1 MLRRLAIVAL
11 ALIAAAS
18 LAAGI
23 ATGGSRE
30 PANARGAKVLALTVD
45 SAAVGRRLALRI
57 VVPPGGGRGLLVFL
71 HGRGVSVDHYLDDPF
86 FQALAALGD
95 RAPVVALPS
104 GGGGSYWHDRSD
116 GDWGRYVV
124 KEVIPR
130 VLERSGAD
138 SKRVAIGGI
147 SMGGFGALD
156 LFRLYPKRFCAAGA
170 HSPALWRTSGE
181 TAPGAF
187 DGAADFSRHDVVG
200 AARRLRGRNL
210 WLDAGETDPFRPG
223 ARAFAAGARVKL
235 RTYGGGHDDGYWNR
249 HWDEY
254 LRFYARQ
261 LARCGS

>member
-11 ALIAAAS
+11 ALIAAGS

-30 PANARGAKVLALTVD
+30 PVDARGAKVIRLTID
-45 SAAVGRRLALRI
+45 SDAVGRRLPVRI
-57 VVPPGGGRGLLVFL
+57 VVPAGGGQRPLLVFL
-71 HGRGVSVDHYLDDPF
+71 HGRGVSVDHYLGDPF
-86 FQALAALGD
+86 FKALAALDD

-104 GGGGSYWHDRSD
+104 GGEHSYWHDRGD
-116 GDWGRYVV
+116 GAWGRYVM

-138 SKRVAIGGI
+138 AGRVAVGGI

-156 LFRLYPKRFCAAGA
+156 LARLHPKRFCAAGA

-187 DGAADFSRHDVVG
+187 DDAADFARHDVVR
-200 AARRLRGRNL
+200 AARRLRGRPL
-210 WLDAGETDPFRPG
+210 WLDAGDGDPFRPG
-223 ARAFAAGARVKL
+223 DKAFAARAHVRL
-235 RTYGGGHDDGYWNR
+235 RTYSGGHNDDYWNR
-249 HWDEY
+249 HWGDY
-254 LRFYARQ
+254 LRFYARR
-261 LARCGS
+261 LARC